1 MDRKEKNK
9 VKTGVI
15 MENKTNSK
23 LLFKNLNIG
32 FGSIGD
38 AYYVEDGYGR
48 VYLSPDDIERI
59 FASYKFNEIRK
70 NISSMFGDKAKE
82 ILAEKGIKDL
92 KIKIHCE
99 PEAVL

>member
-1 MDRKEKNK
+1 
-9 VKTGVI
+9 

-59 FASYKFNEIRK
+59 FASYKFNKIKK
-70 NISSMFGDKAKE
+70 NISSMFGDKAAKE
-82 ILAEKGIKDL
+82 MLAGKSAEDI
-92 KIKIHCE
+92 KIKVYCE
-99 PEAVL
+99 REAAL

>member
-1 MDRKEKNK
+1 
-9 VKTGVI
+9 

-59 FASYKFNEIRK
+59 FASYKFNEIKK
-70 NISSMFGDKAKE
+70 NISSIFGDKAKE
-82 ILAEKGIKDL
+82 MLAGKSAEDV
-92 KIKIHCE
+92 KIKVYCE
-99 PEAVL
+99 REAAL